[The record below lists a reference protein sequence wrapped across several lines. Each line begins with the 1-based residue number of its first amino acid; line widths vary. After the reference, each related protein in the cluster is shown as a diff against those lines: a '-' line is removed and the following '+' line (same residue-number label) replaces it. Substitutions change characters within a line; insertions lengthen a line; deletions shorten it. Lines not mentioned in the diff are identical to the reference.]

1 MSQFKSISGATSNVD
16 DNAYVNYVFSKPRS
30 DRKSTSKQKNDRNAK
45 HDKPR
50 TGEKKA
56 QKCKFGGEQHP
67 MKKESCLAWQQ
78 KYWKCSGRNHFA
90 KMSCKD
96 SPHDVYG
103 IGDYE
108 LAPEG
113 SADESDES
121 NDSHYDFLSGIDIL
135 EFDNINMIDDKA
147 PYKRF
152 VYTEM
157 FINKDKV
164 IFQVNCGTSVN
175 IVNEKYMKGKAVQ
188 PTTKVLKMW
197 NGSHLKPI
205 GITDRLIVWS

>member
-1 MSQFKSISGATSNVD
+1 MS
-16 DNAYVNYVFSKPRS
+16 R
-30 DRKSTSKQKNDRNAK
+30 
-45 HDKPR
+45 
-50 TGEKKA
+50 
-56 QKCKFGGEQHP
+56 
-67 MKKESCLAWQQ
+67 
-78 KYWKCSGRNHFA
+78 
-90 KMSCKD
+90 KD

-205 GITDRLIVWS
+205 GITDHLIVKNPKIVEFVLVPDDYTPIIRTRTAQQMKVITVPDNNFTTVSPNNVNNISIKDDLIKKYDDVFSKELETFNNSLY

>member
-1 MSQFKSISGATSNVD
+1 MSQLKSISGATSNVD

-50 TGEKKA
+50 TGQNKA

-78 KYWKCSGRNHFA
+78 KHWKCSGRNHFA
-90 KMSCKD
+90 KMSRKD

-157 FINKDKV
+157 FINKDKE
-164 IFQVNCGTSVN
+164 SKS
-175 IVNEKYMKGKAVQ
+175 IVARQ
-188 PTTKVLKMW
+188 
-197 NGSHLKPI
+197 
-205 GITDRLIVWS
+205 